1 MRYVV
6 WTVRLVIF
14 IAVLFFAYKNVTPVD
29 VVFYDGIRLASVP
42 LIVVILLAFV
52 VGAVFGAVL
61 MLPGRWRRWR
71 ESGRLRK
78 DLAKVSGSSASN
90 ATSVSAPQG
99 QAVSASGQSPQ
110 AGTSPL

>member
-14 IAVLFFAYKNVTPVD
+14 IAVLFFAFKNVTPVD
-29 VVFYDGIRLASVP
+29 VVFYDGYRLTGVP

-52 VGAVFGAVL
+52 AGAAFGAVL
-61 MLPGRWRRWR
+61 MLPGRWKRWR

-78 DLAKVSGSSASN
+78 DLARVKTVPGKVASE
-90 ATSVSAPQG
+90 SAPSQPG
-99 QAVSASGQSPQ
+99 A
-110 AGTSPL
+110 TPL

>member
-6 WTVRLVIF
+6 WTIRLAIF

-29 VVFYDGIRLASVP
+29 VVFYDGARLVNVP
-42 LIVVILLAFV
+42 LIVVMLLAFV
-52 VGAVFGAVL
+52 FGAVFGAVL

-78 DLAKVSGSSASN
+78 DLAKVSSSGASSLTSSSA
-90 ATSVSAPQG
+90 AQA
-99 QAVSASGQSPQ
+99 QAVSASDQPSR
-110 AGTSPL
+110 AGASPL